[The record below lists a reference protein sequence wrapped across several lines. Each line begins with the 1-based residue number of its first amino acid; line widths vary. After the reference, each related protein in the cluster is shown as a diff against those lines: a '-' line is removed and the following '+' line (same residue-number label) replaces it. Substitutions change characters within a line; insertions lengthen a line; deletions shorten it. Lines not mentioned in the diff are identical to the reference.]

1 MFHLPIYYMLTGEG
15 TLEEVAA
22 TPDED
27 KPTFVFPTLD
37 EVDRAMYGEARFA
50 D

>member
-1 MFHLPIYYMLTGEG
+1 LEETDPLRIY
-15 TLEEVAA
+15 LEEVAA

-37 EVDRAMYGEARFA
+37 EVDRAMFGSAMFG
-50 D
+50 